1 MIKVFTAGTWDLFH
15 VGHLNILKQSKALGN
30 YLIVGVSTEELVFA
44 YKHKIPVISL
54 EDRIEIVKSCRYVD
68 EVIVQEELLGLDML
82 KEINPDIFTI
92 GSDWKDK
99 EVEGI
104 NYLISNN
111 KKVIYFDYT
120 KDISSTLL
128 KKKIGFQSL

>member
-1 MIKVFTAGTWDLFH
+1 MIKVFTAGTWDLFL